1 MLLELNDV
9 LLQNE
14 PRTLSMMARSGE
26 MVCLTGGS
34 AEQRARW
41 LHGIMGFVPVLS
53 GYICID
59 GEPLTTDTVAEFRRQ
74 MAYAPSRLEREGQI
88 RVFEPPSVQDVFS
101 LKENRHLPISNGLLN
116 KEMKLISEHPD
127 ECSQWLAVA
136 VLRDKPILLVDDPTA
151 ESVDY
156 LRQQAAK
163 GRVVIVT
170 SSNPLYRS
178 AADKVIEIED
188 ER

>member
-14 PRTLSMMARSGE
+14 PRTLSMMARSGD

-59 GEPLTTDTVAEFRRQ
+59 GEPLTIDTVAEFRRQ

-136 VLRDKPILLVDDPTA
+136 VLRNKPILIADSPPA
-151 ESVDY
+151 ASAAY
-156 LRQQAAK
+156 LQALAANAGK
-163 GRVVIVT
+163 TVIVGT
-170 SSNPLYRS
+170 CERAILNVANRI
-178 AADKVIEIED
+178 VEI
-188 ER
+188 